1 MPKTLFERVV
11 FAILMVFI
19 MVLAMEIYNQGQI
32 SGGLSWDDVPRAAHE
47 SAIMI
52 PICFVMS
59 FFIADPVA
67 GRICSR
73 NVPSEKDG
81 KIVLIAF
88 RAAVTVSMMCPLM
101 SLWATL
107 LFKRPDAVDFIP
119 VWLTTVASN
128 YPMAFFWQLMFCGPL
143 VRFIFRILFSKPR

>member
-52 PICFVMS
+52 P
-59 FFIADPVA
+59 
-67 GRICSR
+67 
-73 NVPSEKDG
+73 N
-81 KIVLIAF
+81 
-88 RAAVTVSMMCPLM
+88 
-101 SLWATL
+101 
-107 LFKRPDAVDFIP
+107 
-119 VWLTTVASN
+119 
-128 YPMAFFWQLMFCGPL
+128 MFCDVVLHSRSGC
-143 VRFIFRILFSKPR
+143 RENMQ